1 MKRTLLSMLAM
12 AGIIGSA
19 SAFEADL
26 DGTIFEIDTIYCR
39 VIGPGVTCSHLTLSA
54 PGRNFNIYTSTLRRS
69 EGATAGMVEPRVI
82 IGNDQCRLGESIT
95 SMAERHDAM
104 GDYRHL
110 SGINGDFFI
119 VSAFAQQHEFGEA
132 ILGYP
137 NMSCVIDRKIA
148 APDLIDVVSRENA
161 LITTNDNWYIDATD
175 ITYRLLST
183 DGSVVINASGINY
196 PRRDGELM
204 FYNSYM
210 GATTATSDSGR
221 ELLLRPAQGSEW
233 VMNQPIRFV
242 VDGAWRAGGNSEI
255 PADGL
260 VLSCG
265 PNYSNTFV
273 DGLGD
278 GDQVDLLIGLSLPD
292 HGGITPDVVNVIGG
306 DVRILRRGEITREAI
321 RWINTPGSPYQ
332 RSIVGFS
339 EDRDM
344 MVFVA
349 VDGSGLNYYE
359 CAALLRVLGCYDGL
373 DMDGG
378 GSTAIWNTN
387 FGVYNNPRDGS
398 LRAVGNGLFYALKA
412 PADNEIVSI
421 RFADHAVVLP
431 RFGSYT
437 PVIFGYNQY
446 GQLVDTD
453 IQDFELSA
461 PAELGVVEG
470 KTLLASGSGMHAL
483 TATYNGMS
491 ATVAVDVDASYPI
504 APRYSA
510 LLIDNYRTVPV
521 QLYADVRGEAVD
533 VAPGAFD
540 WTSDNA
546 EVVTVDADGNLTG
559 HADGTAVVTATAGDL
574 QFSVD
579 VTVQCPV
586 AHAVPLSPDTD
597 ASQWRSSGTGLT
609 VTSCEVGEDPDFA
622 FAFTLKSGASHRIT
636 LRRNV
641 VLYSLPD
648 AIRLTLDTK
657 GAPLTAITLNV
668 SPNGQRA
675 VSLKK
680 DYDGASDV
688 VEFAMSELF
697 DVNDPGVYPLSFG
710 SLIFEFEGTSGDFA
724 MDVNALEVVYNN
736 FEDGVES
743 VVIDEQVLRPM
754 ILGSDIVLPYIAD
767 VVELSDLTGRTIQRA
782 TAVSTISAPA
792 AGLYI
797 LATNHNGRTECC
809 KLVVR

>member
-1 MKRTLLSMLAM
+1 MLAM

-19 SAFEADL
+19 SAFQADL
-26 DGTIFEIDTIYCR
+26 DGTVFEIDTIYCR
-39 VIGPGVTCSHLTLSA
+39 VIGPGVTCSHLSLSA
-54 PGRNFNIYTSTLRRS
+54 PGRNFSIYTSTLTRS
-69 EGATAGMVEPRVI
+69 EGAEAGMVEPRVI

-95 SMAERHDAM
+95 SMAARHDAK
-104 GDYRHL
+104 GEYRHL

-119 VSAFAQQHEFGEA
+119 VSAFAQQHEFGDA

-161 LITTNDNWYIDATD
+161 LIMTNDNWYIDATD
-175 ITYRLLST
+175 ITYRLLGT
-183 DGSVVINASGINY
+183 DGTTVVDAAGINY

-210 GATTATSDSGR
+210 GATTATSTAGR
-221 ELLLRPAQGSEW
+221 ELLLRPAEGSEW

-242 VDGAWRAGGNSEI
+242 VDGSWLSGGNSPI

-265 PNYSNTFV
+265 PDYANAFV
-273 DGLGD
+273 DGLDD

-387 FGVYNNPRDGS
+387 FGIYNNPRDGS
-398 LRAVGNGLFYALKA
+398 LRSVGNGLFYALKA
-412 PADNEIVSI
+412 PADSEVVSI

-437 PVIFGYNQY
+437 PVIYGYNQY

-453 IQDFELSA
+453 IQDFTLSA
-461 PAELGVVEG
+461 PAALGEVEG
-470 KTLLASGSGMHAL
+470 HTLLASGSGMHAL

-504 APRYSA
+504 APRYTA

-521 QLYADVRGEAVD
+521 QLYADVRGEAVE
-533 VAPGAFD
+533 VAPTAFD
-540 WTSDNA
+540 WTSDNEA
-546 EVVTVDADGNLTG
+546 VVTVDADGNLTG
-559 HADGTAVVTATAGDL
+559 HADGTAAVTATAGDL
-574 QFSVD
+574 QFTVD
-579 VTVQCPV
+579 VTVQCPT
-586 AHAVPLSPDTD
+586 AHTVPLSPDTD
-597 ASQWRSSGTGLT
+597 ASQWRSSATGLSI
-609 VTSCEVGEDPDFA
+609 TSFEVGDDPDFA
-622 FAFTLKSGASHRIT
+622 LSFTLKSGASHRIT
-636 LRRNV
+636 LRRSV

-648 AIRLTLDTK
+648 AICLSIDAK
-657 GAPLTAITLNV
+657 GAPLSSITLNV
-668 SPNGQRA
+668 TPKGQRA

-680 DYDGASDV
+680 EFDSTTGI
-688 VEFAMSELF
+688 VEFAVSELV
-697 DVNDPGVYPLSFG
+697 DVDDPGVYPLTFG
-710 SLIFEFEGTSGDFA
+710 SLVLEFEGTSGDFD
-724 MDVNALEVVYNN
+724 MDVQAVEVVYNN
-736 FEDGVES
+736 FEDGVQS
-743 VVIDEQVLRPM
+743 VTIDEQVLRPV
-754 ILGSDIVLPYIAD
+754 ILGSEIVLPYIAD
-767 VVELSDLTGRTIQRA
+767 VVELRDLTGRTIQRA
-782 TAVSTISAPA
+782 AAVSSISAPGS
-792 AGLYI
+792 GLYV
-797 LATNHNGRTECC
+797 LSATKNGRMECC